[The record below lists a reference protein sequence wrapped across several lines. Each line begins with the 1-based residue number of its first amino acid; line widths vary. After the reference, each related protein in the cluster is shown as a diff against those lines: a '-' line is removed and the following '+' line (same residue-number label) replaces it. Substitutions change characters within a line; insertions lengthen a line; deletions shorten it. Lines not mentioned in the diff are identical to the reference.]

1 MTCEVN
7 FDGLVGPTHN
17 YAGLSYGNVASMSY
31 AKDLSNPREAALE
44 GLKKMHLL
52 MQLGVKQAV
61 LFYSLNCA
69 LTSMHYVALG
79 LKEQDQELLQNTPL
93 ELLSQVYS
101 ASAMWTANAATI
113 SPSADSLDGLLH
125 ITPANLI
132 STFHRSLEVSATT
145 KTLRK
150 IFSDP
155 NHFIVHDPLPSTI
168 RFADEGAAN
177 HTRLTPSHGEAGIQL
192 FAYGKPGERFPRQT
206 ILLCLRSHCTP
217 PSGQTSHFCTNK
229 PRSH

>member
-1 MTCEVN
+1 
-7 FDGLVGPTHN
+7 
-17 YAGLSYGNVASMSY
+17 
-31 AKDLSNPREAALE
+31 
-44 GLKKMHLL
+44 
-52 MQLGVKQAV
+52 
-61 LFYSLNCA
+61 
-69 LTSMHYVALG
+69 
-79 LKEQDQELLQNTPL
+79 
-93 ELLSQVYS
+93 
-101 ASAMWTANAATI
+101 MWTANAATI

-192 FAYGKPGERFPRQT
+192 FAYGKPGERFPGRQSFYASEA
-206 ILLCLRSHCTP
+206 IARLHQVKQAIFA
-217 PSGQTSHFCTNK
+217 QTSPEAIDAGVFHNDVISVSQMKTCFSIMKEPSSTQRPPFVKSVTSC
-229 PRSH
+229 PP